1 MGQKILHVQMEIGQ
15 FALTEP
21 FLGDLG
27 ADQFVVMEE
36 YPNVLMEEILH
47 AQHVLMETDQ
57 SVEMEQ
63 PGHPVLMA
71 TNQHVPMEL
80 NLANLLVRMG
90 ICQLVQM
97 EQLQG
102 NLEEDF
108 VKMEP
113 DPCALMETALYVQM
127 ERKLPHVQMELG
139 LPA

>member
-1 MGQKILHVQMEIGQ
+1 
-15 FALTEP
+15 
-21 FLGDLG
+21 
-27 ADQFVVMEE
+27 
-36 YPNVLMEEILH
+36 MEEILH
-47 AQHVLMETDQ
+47 AHHVLMETDQ

-90 ICQLVQM
+90 TCQLVKMEPDPCALMETCQLVQM

-127 ERKLPHVQMELG
+127 ERKLPHVQMEHG